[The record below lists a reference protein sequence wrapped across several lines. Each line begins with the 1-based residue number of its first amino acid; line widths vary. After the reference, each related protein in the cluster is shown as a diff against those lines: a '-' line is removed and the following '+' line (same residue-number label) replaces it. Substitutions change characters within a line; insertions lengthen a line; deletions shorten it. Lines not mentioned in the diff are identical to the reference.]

1 VLTNIHEKRE
11 EQMELVWAVKNF
23 IDMNEKILH
32 SKMLAS
38 KLGLTKTC
46 TLGEKS
52 LHQHTMD
59 LWWFHAH

>member
-1 VLTNIHEKRE
+1 VLKNIHEKRE

-38 KLGLTKTC
+38 MLGLTKT
-46 TLGEKS
+46 
-52 LHQHTMD
+52 
-59 LWWFHAH
+59 